1 MPLLSKYLLR
11 ESKKRDYSCLMISA
25 PAVLSDKLVK
35 WSNGNIPDSYFSYEG
50 DDEPRCKDFH
60 ITVIFGLHINDA
72 SEVENLIPIKP
83 FNVKLGKISI
93 FDGGN
98 YQVLKIEV
106 NSPELVEL
114 HNLLKDN
121 LENTQ
126 THKTYSPHLTLGYLK
141 QGKSDEFIGCN
152 DFDGESFVVDK
163 YIFSNRDG
171 DEEILKL

>member
-11 ESKKRDYSCLMISA
+11 ESKKRDYSCLMIPVPVA
-25 PAVLSDKLVK
+25 LSKKLMK
-35 WSNGNIPDSYFSYEG
+35 WSNSNIPDPYFSYEG

-60 ITVIFGLHINDA
+60 ITVIFGLHTNDM
-72 SEVENLIPIKP
+72 SEIENLSPIES
-83 FNVKLGKISI
+83 FDVKLGKMSI

-106 NSPELVEL
+106 NSPELVKL

-141 QGKSDEFIGCN
+141 QGKSDEFVGCK
-152 DFDGESFVVDK
+152 DFDGESFTVHK
-163 YIFSNRDG
+163 YAFSGKDG
-171 DEEILKL
+171 DEEILEL